1 MKTYQFTFTNK
12 ETYLE
17 FRSVWK
23 KEYAELT
30 LKIRAQKQEIKSA
43 NRLFNPVENDY
54 QLHNEQYSYGRRPT
68 PENHIDLK
76 PYWAKIWVLGDACR
90 DYLRSKE
97 KAKENLEILSQAKKK
112 KKKQYENR
120 LTPNHL

>member
-1 MKTYQFTFTNK
+1 MTIMKTYQFTFTNK

-17 FRSVWK
+17 FRSIWK

-54 QLHNEQYSYGRRPT
+54 QLQNRHRGQN
-68 PENHIDLK
+68 IDLK
-76 PYWAKIWVLGDACR
+76 PYWAKIEVLGDACR

-97 KAKENLEILSQAKKK
+97 KAKENLEILSQAKKEAQ
-112 KKKQYENR
+112 KQYEKCVIKQSD
-120 LTPNHL
+120 